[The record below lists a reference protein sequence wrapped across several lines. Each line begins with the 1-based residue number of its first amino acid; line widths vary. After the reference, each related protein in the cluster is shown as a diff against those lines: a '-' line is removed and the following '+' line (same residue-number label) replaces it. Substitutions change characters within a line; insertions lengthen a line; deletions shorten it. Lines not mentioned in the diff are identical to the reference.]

1 MNKEIVHSGVIT
13 GMDGNKIRIHIEQ
26 QSACSTCHSR
36 SVCMAS
42 DMKGK
47 EVFVENDGGNYQ
59 IGETVELLGR
69 TSTGLLAVLLAFVI
83 PFLLILLSLIILQR
97 VVTSEAVSALISLSL
112 LMPYYLILSLFNKKL
127 DKKMQFYIQKT
138 GNNQMQF

>member
-1 MNKEIVHSGVIT
+1 
-13 GMDGNKIRIHIEQ
+13 MDGNKIRIHIEQ

-83 PFLLILLSLIILQR
+83 PFLLILLSLIVLQR

-127 DKKMQFYIQKT
+127 EKKLQFYIQKT

>member
-36 SVCMAS
+36 SVCMVS

-83 PFLLILLSLIILQR
+83 PFLLILLSLIVLQR

-127 DKKMQFYIQKT
+127 DKKLQFYIQKT

>member
-83 PFLLILLSLIILQR
+83 PFLLILLTLIVLQR

-127 DKKMQFYIQKT
+127 DKKLQFYIQKT

>member
-13 GMDGNKIRIHIEQ
+13 GMDGNKIRILIEQ

-36 SVCMAS
+36 SACMAS
-42 DMKGK
+42 DKK
-47 EVFVENDGGNYQ
+47 EKEIIVENDGANYRL
-59 IGETVELLGR
+59 GETVELLGKS
-69 TSTGLLAVLLAFVI
+69 STGLLAVLLAFVI
-83 PFLLILLSLIILQR
+83 PFLLILLSLIVLQR

-127 DKKMQFYIQKT
+127 DKKLQFYIQKT

>member
-1 MNKEIVHSGVIT
+1 
-13 GMDGNKIRIHIEQ
+13 MDCNKIRIHIEQ
-26 QSACSTCHSR
+26 QSACSTCLSR

-83 PFLLILLSLIILQR
+83 PFLLILLSLIVLQR

-127 DKKMQFYIQKT
+127 EKKLQFYIQKT

>member
-26 QSACSTCHSR
+26 QSACRTCHSR

-83 PFLLILLSLIILQR
+83 PFLLILLSLIVLQR

-127 DKKMQFYIQKT
+127 DKKLQFYIQKT

>member
-59 IGETVELLGR
+59 IGVTVELLGR

-83 PFLLILLSLIILQR
+83 PFLLILLSLIVLQR

-127 DKKMQFYIQKT
+127 DKKLQFYIQKT

>member
-127 DKKMQFYIQKT
+127 DKKLQFYIQKT

>member
-26 QSACSTCHSR
+26 QSACRTCHSR

-42 DMKGK
+42 DMKEK

-127 DKKMQFYIQKT
+127 DKKLQFYIQKT

>member
-1 MNKEIVHSGVIT
+1 MNKEIVHSGIIT

-26 QSACSTCHSR
+26 QSACRTCHSR

-42 DMKGK
+42 DMKEK

-127 DKKMQFYIQKT
+127 DKKLQFYIQKT

>member
-83 PFLLILLSLIILQR
+83 PFLLILLSLIVLQR
-97 VVTSEAVSALISLSL
+97 VVASEAVSALISLSL

-127 DKKMQFYIQKT
+127 DKKLQFYIQKT

>member
-69 TSTGLLAVLLAFVI
+69 TSTGLRAVLLAFVI
-83 PFLLILLSLIILQR
+83 PFLLILLSLIVLQR

-127 DKKMQFYIQKT
+127 DKKLQFYIQKT